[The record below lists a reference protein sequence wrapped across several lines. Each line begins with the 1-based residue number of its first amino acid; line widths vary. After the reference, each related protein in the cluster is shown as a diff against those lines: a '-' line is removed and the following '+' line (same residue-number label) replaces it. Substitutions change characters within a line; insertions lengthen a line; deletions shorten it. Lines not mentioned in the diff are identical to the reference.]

1 MKTKSQI
8 FRSVSH
14 VDKSFKETAFAAM
27 QEYADQQLAE
37 YKAKLKEVINKA
49 NYLGQV
55 SKNNIVN
62 TIDTTVI

>member
-27 QEYADQQLAE
+27 QEYADQQLSE
-37 YKAKLKEVINKA
+37 YKRKLLQKLLSKGYIISESDLVI
-49 NYLGQV
+49 
-55 SKNNIVN
+55 
-62 TIDTTVI
+62 